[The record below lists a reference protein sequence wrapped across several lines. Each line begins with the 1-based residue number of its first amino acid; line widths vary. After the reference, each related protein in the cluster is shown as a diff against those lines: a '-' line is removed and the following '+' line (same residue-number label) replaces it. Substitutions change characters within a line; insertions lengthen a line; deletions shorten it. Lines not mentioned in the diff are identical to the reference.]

1 LSYLYITDRKGK
13 ILSLTQRILAYKI
26 RKGTDIMQYAEIRFR
41 LPVSIKKKIG
51 IYVACCPPLDI
62 WSQGETISKARNNIK
77 EAIRLFLITCIEMGT
92 LDEVLAEC
100 RFNLNKTIV

>member
-1 LSYLYITDRKGK
+1 
-13 ILSLTQRILAYKI
+13 
-26 RKGTDIMQYAEIRFR
+26 MQYAEIKFR
-41 LPVSIKKKIG
+41 LPVSIKKKTG

-92 LDEVLAEC
+92 LDEVLREC
-100 RFNLNKTIV
+100 GFISSPLPFSVLHKY